1 MTPIQLFFPLVSV
14 PAAFRPSRPQATAVC
29 VLVSATTTG
38 DLVCIWRGGGVS
50 PHCIDLSNSTV
61 VYVPLRCPRRS
72 RVENPA
78 GSAGA
83 IYGELTIGGM
93 QKVVNVLKVL
103 VLHAFAV
110 ELVHRLGTQSP
121 VVGWVS
127 ILTETAPFLRN
138 SCAS

>member
-1 MTPIQLFFPLVSV
+1 
-14 PAAFRPSRPQATAVC
+14 
-29 VLVSATTTG
+29 
-38 DLVCIWRGGGVS
+38 
-50 PHCIDLSNSTV
+50 
-61 VYVPLRCPRRS
+61 
-72 RVENPA
+72 
-78 GSAGA
+78 
-83 IYGELTIGGM
+83 M